1 MRRRHICD
9 RPEVGIFKRKQESKK
24 TRNRPRMRSRKQENK
39 NSTKKTRKRKK
50 TRTRQRKRPRK
61 KKKSSFFSWSLS
73 WSSSYCFL
81 SFFIVFLFS
90 WFLTFLFPLINSHLW
105 TSTKDGCPLA
115 KSCVYCVRSLHPH
128 PLLQS
133 WSLFWR
139 SFYSSKQLTTMYIVQ

>member
-1 MRRRHICD
+1 ML
-9 RPEVGIFKRKQESKK
+9 IFVLVLGWEFITENKK
-24 TRNRPRMRSRKQENK
+24 VRKQENK
-39 NSTKKTRKRKK
+39 K
-50 TRTRQRKRPRK
+50 TRTWPRKRQENKKKERKLALDQECDQEK
-61 KKKSSFFSWSLS
+61 KKKKYSFLDH
-73 WSSSYCFL
+73 FL
-81 SFFIVFLFS
+81 GLVLVFFLCLLFS
-90 WFLTFLFPLINSHLW
+90 CFLTFLFSFINSHLW